1 MSDEIDKI
9 KESFDEHKQDI
20 TNARYRIEE
29 IGKKSMNGVVKDYSS
44 TINDMMI
51 KIEQRT
57 HKSMDKLISS
67 VLNYVENKLQD
78 HNEMLKSYN
87 ALMKENN
94 ELRHDCNDLK
104 KLNYKKVI
112 ELNNA
117 YKLINWNKIQEI
129 IEGDKEAS
137 LALTENFESD
147 DEKDKK
153 GLSST

>member
-9 KESFDEHKQDI
+9 IQSLEQHKQDI
-20 TNARYRIEE
+20 TDARHRIEG
-29 IGKKSMNGVVKDYSS
+29 IGTKS
-44 TINDMMI
+44 INDMMI

-57 HKSMDKLISS
+57 HESMDKLISS
-67 VLNYVENKLQD
+67 VLNFIENKLED
-78 HNEMLKSYN
+78 HNEVLKSHN

-94 ELRHDCNDLK
+94 ELMSNCNRLQ
-104 KLNYKKVI
+104 KLNNQKVI

-117 YKLINWNKIQEI
+117 YKLINWNKVQEI
-129 IEGDKEAS
+129 IECDKESS

-153 GLSST
+153 